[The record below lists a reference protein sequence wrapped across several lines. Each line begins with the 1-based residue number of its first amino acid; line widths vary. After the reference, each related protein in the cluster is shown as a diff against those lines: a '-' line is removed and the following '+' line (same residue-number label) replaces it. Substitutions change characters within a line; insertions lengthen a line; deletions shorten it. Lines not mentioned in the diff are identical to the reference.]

1 MKDDIRRWIES
12 GADVPS
18 GLRLLALLS
27 PNPPLARLL
36 TLNPGKYRPLLVRK
50 LSALAGID
58 TATHQVPDSPATPMR
73 REWPFLSS
81 PDCPAELKI
90 LAADKITAY
99 HNYVEAHAALFS
111 CTSPEEC
118 FSTAKKVMENFIE
131 NRKILSEF
139 SYYREHHRPL
149 GQHPVF
155 KERRE
160 VSKLHKLSIPQLCR
174 RRDNLREA
182 IWRARPEIERGDRPH
197 LREIREKRIA
207 AKERELATVLQILS
221 AYD

>member
-27 PNPPLARLL
+27 PNPHLARLL
-36 TLNPGKYRPLLVRK
+36 TLNPDKYRPLLVRK
-50 LSALAGID
+50 LAALTGLGSIHAQ
-58 TATHQVPDSPATPMR
+58 TPDRPSTPMR
-73 REWPFLSS
+73 REWPFLAS

-111 CTSPEEC
+111 CSSPGEC

-139 SYYREHHRPL
+139 AYYKEHHSPL
-149 GQHPVF
+149 GRHPVF

-160 VSKLHKLSIPQLCR
+160 TSKLQKMSIPQLCR

-182 IWRARPEIERGDRPH
+182 IWRARHEIERGDRPH

>member
-18 GLRLLALLS
+18 GLRFLALLS

-50 LSALAGID
+50 LSALAGLD
-58 TATHQVPDSPATPMR
+58 TATHLVPENSPATPMR
-73 REWPFLSS
+73 QEWPFLSS

-131 NRKILSEF
+131 KSENHF
-139 SYYREHHRPL
+139 
-149 GQHPVF
+149 
-155 KERRE
+155 
-160 VSKLHKLSIPQLCR
+160 
-174 RRDNLREA
+174 
-182 IWRARPEIERGDRPH
+182 
-197 LREIREKRIA
+197 RIC
-207 AKERELATVLQILS
+207 VLQGTPPPAGS
-221 AYD
+221 APCLQGTARGIEAAQTVYTPTMPAPG